1 MKGDRAMARRYDTAT
16 YKKLLLHFMGE
27 ADPLYSMLQW
37 LTERMMEVEAELK
50 AGAAKG
56 KHAPERTTHFSG
68 TRVRRFDTRLGT
80 LYLLVPKLR
89 QGGYIPF
96 FVTEKKRSEQAL
108 IRVVQEAFINGVST
122 RKMERLAHS
131 LGIEGISAGQVSAM
145 TKELD
150 EQVERFRTRPLEREY
165 PIIWVDALYEK
176 IRFDGR
182 VISMA
187 VLVVAGITVE
197 GHREILA
204 CEPMM
209 NESEE
214 TYRILFDNLKERGLE
229 KVWLCVSDAHKGLR
243 KAVQKAFLGCSWQR
257 CKVHFMR
264 NILAHVSH
272 KEKGLFADKL
282 KAIWLQPTKEAALQT
297 ARMLTS
303 EYGNRFPQ
311 AIATLEE
318 GLEDALQYLSYS
330 AFDHRKISST
340 NILERLNREIRRRSR
355 VVGIFPSM
363 DSYLRLITSYLIE
376 YAEDW
381 STGKCYI
388 KQSLIEKQRVALQ
401 QAA

>member
-1 MKGDRAMARRYDTAT
+1 MARRYDTAT

-27 ADPLYSMLQW
+27 TDPLYAMLQW

-50 AGAAKG
+50 AGASKG
-56 KHAPERTTHFSG
+56 QHSSDRRTHFSG

-89 QGGYIPF
+89 QGGYVPF
-96 FVTEKKRSEQAL
+96 FVTEKKLSEQAL

-122 RKMERLAHS
+122 RKMERLAQS

-150 EQVERFRTRPLEREY
+150 DQVSQFRSRPLAREY

-214 TYRILFDNLKERGLE
+214 TYRILFNGFKQRGLE
-229 KVWLCVSDAHKGLR
+229 RRYGFVSPMLIRGSGRPFGRPFSGAVGSGARCILCGMSWPMYHTEKKVLL
-243 KAVQKAFLGCSWQR
+243 
-257 CKVHFMR
+257 
-264 NILAHVSH
+264 
-272 KEKGLFADKL
+272 
-282 KAIWLQPTKEAALQT
+282 P
-297 ARMLTS
+297 
-303 EYGNRFPQ
+303 
-311 AIATLEE
+311 
-318 GLEDALQYLSYS
+318 
-330 AFDHRKISST
+330 
-340 NILERLNREIRRRSR
+340 RS
-355 VVGIFPSM
+355 
-363 DSYLRLITSYLIE
+363 
-376 YAEDW
+376 
-381 STGKCYI
+381 
-388 KQSLIEKQRVALQ
+388 
-401 QAA
+401 

>member
-1 MKGDRAMARRYDTAT
+1 MKGDRAMARNYDTAA

-27 ADPLYSMLQW
+27 SDPLYSMLQW

-50 AGAAKG
+50 VGAAKG
-56 KHAPERTTHFSG
+56 KHTSDRTTHFSG

-80 LYLLVPKLR
+80 LYLLVPKVR

-108 IRVVQEAFINGVST
+108 IQVVQEAFINGVST
-122 RKMERLAHS
+122 RKMERLARS
-131 LGIEGISAGQVSAM
+131 LGIEGISAGQVSVM

-150 EQVERFRTRPLEREY
+150 EQITRFRTRPLESEY
-165 PIIWVDALYEK
+165 PVIWVDALYEK

-182 VISMA
+182 VVSMA
-187 VLVVAGITVE
+187 VLVVAGVTLE
-197 GHREILA
+197 GRREILA

-229 KVWLCVSDAHKGLR
+229 RVWLCVSDAHKGLR
-243 KAVQKAFLGCSWQR
+243 KAVKKAFLGCSWQR

-264 NILAHVSH
+264 NILAHVPH
-272 KEKGLFADKL
+272 KEKASFAAKL
-282 KAIWLQPTKEAALQT
+282 KAIWLQPTKETALQT
-297 ARMLTS
+297 ARMLMDQ
-303 EYGNRFPQ
+303 YRDRFPQ
-311 AIATLEE
+311 AIGVLDE
-318 GLEDALQYLSYS
+318 GLEDALQFL
-330 AFDHRKISST
+330 AFPCFDHRKISST

-355 VVGIFPSM
+355 VVGIFPGM
-363 DSYLRLITSYLIE
+363 DAYVRLVTCYLIE
-376 YAEDW
+376 YSEDW

-388 KQSLIEKQRVALQ
+388 KQSLIEEQRGLLKK
-401 QAA
+401 AA

>member
-1 MKGDRAMARRYDTAT
+1 MAQRYDTAT

-108 IRVVQEAFINGVST
+108 IQVVQEAFINGVST

-145 TKELD
+145 TKALD
-150 EQVERFRTRPLEREY
+150 EQVEQFRTRPLDREY

-204 CEPMM
+204 CEPMV

-214 TYRILFDNLKERGLE
+214 TYRILFSGLKQRGLE

-243 KAVQKAFLGCSWQR
+243 KAVRKVFLGCSWQR

-272 KEKGLFADKL
+272 KEKGVFADKL
-282 KAIWLQPTKEAALQT
+282 KTIWLQPTKEAALQG
-297 ARMLTS
+297 ARMLII
-303 EYGNRFPQ
+303 EYGDRFPQ

-318 GLEDALQYLSYS
+318 GLEDALQYLAFSS
-330 AFDHRKISST
+330 FDHRKISST

-388 KQSLIEKQRVALQ
+388 KQALIEEQRMVLQ

>member
-1 MKGDRAMARRYDTAT
+1 MAREYDTSA

-27 ADPLYSMLQW
+27 SDPLYSMLQW

-50 AGAAKG
+50 VGAAKG
-56 KHAPERTTHFSG
+56 KHAIDRTTHFSG

-80 LYLLVPKLR
+80 LYLLIPKVR

-108 IRVVQEAFINGVST
+108 IQVVQEAFINGVST

-131 LGIEGISAGQVSAM
+131 LGIEGISAGQVSVM

-150 EQVERFRTRPLEREY
+150 DQIDRFRTRPLEREY
-165 PIIWVDALYEK
+165 PVIWVDALYEK

-187 VLVVAGITVE
+187 VLVVAGVTLE
-197 GHREILA
+197 GRREVLA

-214 TYRILFDNLKERGLE
+214 TYQMLFNSLKQRGLE

-243 KAVQKAFLGCSWQR
+243 NAVQKAFLGCSWQR

-272 KEKGLFADKL
+272 KEKASFAAKL
-282 KAIWLQPTKEAALQT
+282 KAVWLQPTRETALQT
-297 ARMLTS
+297 ARMLMDQ
-303 EYGNRFPQ
+303 YRDRFPQ
-311 AIATLEE
+311 AIGILEE
-318 GLEDALQYLSYS
+318 GLEDALQFLTFS
-330 AFDHRKISST
+330 
-340 NILERLNREIRRRSR
+340 
-355 VVGIFPSM
+355 
-363 DSYLRLITSYLIE
+363 
-376 YAEDW
+376 
-381 STGKCYI
+381 
-388 KQSLIEKQRVALQ
+388 
-401 QAA
+401 

>member
-1 MKGDRAMARRYDTAT
+1 MARGHDTAT

-27 ADPLYSMLQW
+27 SDPLYSMLQW
-37 LTERMMEVEAELK
+37 LTERMMEVESELK
-50 AGAAKG
+50 VGAVKR
-56 KHAPERTTHFSG
+56 KHTSDRTTHFSG

-89 QGGYIPF
+89 QGGYVPF

-108 IRVVQEAFINGVST
+108 IQVVQEAFINGVST
-122 RKMERLAHS
+122 RKMERLARS
-131 LGIEGISAGQVSAM
+131 LGIEGISAGQVSVM

-150 EQVERFRTRPLEREY
+150 DQVARFRSRPLEREY
-165 PIIWVDALYEK
+165 PVIWVDALYEK

-187 VLVVAGITVE
+187 VMVVAGITVE
-197 GHREILA
+197 GRREILA

-214 TYRILFDNLKERGLE
+214 TYRILFDKLKQRGLE
-229 KVWLCVSDAHKGLR
+229 TVWLCVSDAHTGLR
-243 KAVQKAFLGCSWQR
+243 KAVQKAFLGCGWQR

-272 KEKGLFADKL
+272 KEKSLFAEKL
-282 KAIWLQPTKEAALQT
+282 KAIWLQPTKEAAIQA

-303 EYGNRFPQ
+303 EYEDRFPQ

-318 GLEDALQYLSYS
+318 GLEDALQYLAYS
-330 AFDHRKISST
+330 SFDHRKISST
-340 NILERLNREIRRRSR
+340 NTLERLNREIRRRSR

-376 YAEDW
+376 YGEDW

-388 KQSLIEKQRVALQ
+388 KQSLIEEQRLVLQ

>member
-108 IRVVQEAFINGVST
+108 IQVVQEAFINGVST

-145 TKELD
+145 TKALD
-150 EQVERFRTRPLEREY
+150 EQVEQFRTRPLDREY

-282 KAIWLQPTKEAALQT
+282 KAIWLQPTKEAAIQT

-303 EYGNRFPQ
+303 EYRNRFPQ

>member
-1 MKGDRAMARRYDTAT
+1 MARRYDTAT

-108 IRVVQEAFINGVST
+108 IQVVQEAFINGVST

-145 TKELD
+145 TKALD
-150 EQVERFRTRPLEREY
+150 EQVEQFRTRPLDREY

-204 CEPMM
+204 CEPMV

-214 TYRILFDNLKERGLE
+214 TYRILFSGLKQRGLE

-243 KAVQKAFLGCSWQR
+243 KAVRKVFLGCSWQR

-272 KEKGLFADKL
+272 KEKGVFADKL
-282 KAIWLQPTKEAALQT
+282 KTIWLQPTKEAALQG
-297 ARMLTS
+297 ARMLII
-303 EYGNRFPQ
+303 EYGDRFPQ

-318 GLEDALQYLSYS
+318 GLEDALQYLAFSS
-330 AFDHRKISST
+330 FDHRKISST

-388 KQSLIEKQRVALQ
+388 KQALIEEQRMVLQ

>member
-1 MKGDRAMARRYDTAT
+1 
-16 YKKLLLHFMGE
+16 MGE

-37 LTERMMEVEAELK
+37 LTERMMEVEAEMK
-50 AGAAKG
+50 VGAVKG
-56 KHAPERTTHFSG
+56 KHSPDRATHFSG

-108 IRVVQEAFINGVST
+108 IQVVQEAFINGVST
-122 RKMERLAHS
+122 RKMERLAQS

-150 EQVERFRTRPLEREY
+150 NQVAQFRSRSLEREY

-214 TYRILFDNLKERGLE
+214 TYRMLFNNLKERGLE

-243 KAVQKAFLGCSWQR
+243 KAIRKTFLGCSWQR

-272 KEKGLFADKL
+272 KEKGPFADKL
-282 KAIWLQPTKEAALQT
+282 KAIWLQRTKETALQT
-297 ARMLTS
+297 AHMVIE
-303 EYGNRFPQ
+303 EYKHRFPQ
-311 AIATLEE
+311 AIKTLED
-318 GLEDALQYLSYS
+318 GLEDALQYLEYS
-330 AFDHRKISST
+330 SFDHRKISST

-381 STGKCYI
+381 STGKVTLNSH
-388 KQSLIEKQRVALQ
+388 SLRNNE
-401 QAA
+401 

>member
-209 NESEE
+209 NESEA

-388 KQSLIEKQRVALQ
+388 KQTLIEEQRVALH

>member
-1 MKGDRAMARRYDTAT
+1 MAGKNDTAA

-27 ADPLYSMLQW
+27 ADPLYAMLQW
-37 LTERMMEVEAELK
+37 LAEEMMKVEVELK
-50 AGAAKG
+50 VGAAKG
-56 KHAPERTTHFSG
+56 KHTTERTTHFSG

-108 IRVVQEAFINGVST
+108 IQVVQEAFINGVST
-122 RKMERLAHS
+122 RKMERLARS

-150 EQVERFRTRPLEREY
+150 EQVARFRSRPLEREY
-165 PIIWVDALYEK
+165 PLIWVDALYEK

-182 VISMA
+182 VVSMA
-187 VLVVAGITVE
+187 VLVVAGITGE
-197 GHREILA
+197 GRREILA
-204 CEPMM
+204 CEPMV

-214 TYRILFDNLKERGLE
+214 TYRIFFENLKKRGLE
-229 KVWLCVSDAHKGLR
+229 KVWLCVSDAHAGLR
-243 KAVQKAFLGCSWQR
+243 KAVRKAFLGCSWQR

-272 KEKGLFADKL
+272 QEKGPFAAKL
-282 KAIWLQPTKEAALQT
+282 KTIWLQPTKEAALRA
-297 ARMLTS
+297 ARMLID
-303 EYGNRFPQ
+303 EYGTRFPQ
-311 AIATLEE
+311 ATATLAE
-318 GLEDALQYLSYS
+318 GLEDALQYLTYS
-330 AFDHRKISST
+330 CLDHRKTSST
-340 NILERLNREIRRRSR
+340 NILERLNLEIRRRSR

-363 DSYLRLITSYLIE
+363 DSYLRLVTSYLIE

-381 STGKCYI
+381 STGKCYVR
-388 KQSLIEKQRVALQ
+388 QSLIEEQRLKLE

>member
-1 MKGDRAMARRYDTAT
+1 MAREYDTSA

-27 ADPLYSMLQW
+27 SDPLYSMLQW

-50 AGAAKG
+50 VGAAKG
-56 KHAPERTTHFSG
+56 KHAIDRTTHFSG

-80 LYLLVPKLR
+80 LYLLIPKVR
-89 QGGYIPF
+89 RGYIPF

-108 IRVVQEAFINGVST
+108 IQVVQEAFINGVST

-131 LGIEGISAGQVSAM
+131 LGIEGISAGQVSVM

-150 EQVERFRTRPLEREY
+150 DQIDRFRTRPLEREY
-165 PIIWVDALYEK
+165 PVIWVDALYEK

-187 VLVVAGITVE
+187 VLVVAGVTLE
-197 GHREILA
+197 GRREVLA

-214 TYRILFDNLKERGLE
+214 TYQMLFNSLKQRGLE

-243 KAVQKAFLGCSWQR
+243 NAVQKAFLGCSWQR

-272 KEKGLFADKL
+272 KEKASFAAKL
-282 KAIWLQPTKEAALQT
+282 KAVWLQPTRETALQT
-297 ARMLTS
+297 ARMLMDQ
-303 EYGNRFPQ
+303 YRDRFPQ
-311 AIATLEE
+311 AIGILEE
-318 GLEDALQYLSYS
+318 GLEDALQFLTFSC
-330 AFDHRKISST
+330 FDHRKISST

-355 VVGIFPSM
+355 VVGIFPGM
-363 DSYLRLITSYLIE
+363 DAYVRLVTSYLIE
-376 YAEDW
+376 YCEDW
-381 STGKCYI
+381 STGKCYV
-388 KQSLIEKQRVALQ
+388 KPSLIEEQRVVLQ
-401 QAA
+401 KAA

>member
-1 MKGDRAMARRYDTAT
+1 MKGDSAMAGKYDTST

-56 KHAPERTTHFSG
+56 KHVPDRTTHFSG

-89 QGGYIPF
+89 RGGYVPF

-108 IRVVQEAFINGVST
+108 IQVVQEAFINGVST
-122 RKMERLAHS
+122 RKMERLARS
-131 LGIEGISAGQVSAM
+131 LGIESISAGQVSAM
-145 TKELD
+145 TKDLD
-150 EQVERFRTRPLEREY
+150 EQIARFRTRPLEREY
-165 PIIWVDALYEK
+165 PVIWVDALYEN
-176 IRFDGR
+176 IRVDGR

-214 TYRILFDNLKERGLE
+214 TYRALFANLKERGLE
-229 KVWLCVSDAHKGLR
+229 KVWLCVSDAHQGLR
-243 KAVQKAFLGCSWQR
+243 KAVQKAFLGCSRQR

-272 KEKGLFADKL
+272 KEKGAFADKL
-282 KAIWLQPTKEAALQT
+282 KTIWLQPTKTAAIHA
-297 ARMLTS
+297 ARMLID
-303 EYGNRFPQ
+303 EYGNRFPR

-318 GLEDALQYLSYS
+318 GLEDALQYLSFS
-330 AFDHRKISST
+330 CFDHRKISST

-355 VVGIFPSM
+355 VVGIFPGM
-363 DSYLRLITSYLIE
+363 DSYLRLVTSYLIE

-388 KQSLIEKQRVALQ
+388 KQSLIEEQRAALQ